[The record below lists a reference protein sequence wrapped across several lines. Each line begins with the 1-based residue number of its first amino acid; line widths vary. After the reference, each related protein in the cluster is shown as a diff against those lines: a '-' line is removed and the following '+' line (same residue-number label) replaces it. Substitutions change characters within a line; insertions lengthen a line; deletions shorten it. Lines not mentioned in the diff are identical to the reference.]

1 MSAMVEVT
9 QLRHLLA
16 DLADRADALRRYL

>member
-1 MSAMVEVT
+1 MVEVT